1 MYMYMGRKLKYK
13 TEKEQI
19 EARKTRQMKYY
30 ELNKEKIK
38 IKNLKRYYEN
48 KINTTDQNKT

>member
-1 MYMYMGRKLKYK
+1 MYMGRKLKYK

-30 ELNKEKIK
+30 ELNKQKIK

>member
-30 ELNKEKIK
+30 ELNKQKIK

-48 KINTTDQNKT
+48 KINTTNQNKT